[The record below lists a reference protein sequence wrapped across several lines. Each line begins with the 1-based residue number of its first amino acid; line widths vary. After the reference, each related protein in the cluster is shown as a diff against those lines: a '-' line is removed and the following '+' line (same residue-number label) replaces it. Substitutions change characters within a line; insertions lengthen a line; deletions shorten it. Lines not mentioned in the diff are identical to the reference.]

1 MEGGK
6 GVVGIRD
13 LFRWVGDG
21 RESSSGQ
28 KGGGTKD
35 LAVLEL
41 LFPGPWVTGGGRDE
55 RPRRSPFELRY
66 EMHVRQTD
74 REERKV
80 NKIQGEKKKSRS
92 QGRHPAATHS
102 KNELHKQRASEAG
115 LEV

>member
-6 GVVGIRD
+6 GVVGIRG

-66 EMHVRQTD
+66 FPFSPRS
-74 REERKV
+74 ERR
-80 NKIQGEKKKSRS
+80 KIRDPKSKLVGKKI
-92 QGRHPAATHS
+92 
-102 KNELHKQRASEAG
+102 L
-115 LEV
+115 

>member
-55 RPRRSPFELRY
+55 RPRRSPFELRCSKMA
-66 EMHVRQTD
+66 EGLWLWVTMGGQWILIP
-74 REERKV
+74 RKV
-80 NKIQGEKKKSRS
+80 STQ
-92 QGRHPAATHS
+92 
-102 KNELHKQRASEAG
+102 
-115 LEV
+115 

>member
-66 EMHVRQTD
+66 FFLRS
-74 REERKV
+74 
-80 NKIQGEKKKSRS
+80 KSWSPGSCRLRIS
-92 QGRHPAATHS
+92 
-102 KNELHKQRASEAG
+102 
-115 LEV
+115 

>member
-66 EMHVRQTD
+66 PSFGGR
-74 REERKV
+74 RGEE
-80 NKIQGEKKKSRS
+80 GEKNKDT
-92 QGRHPAATHS
+92 Q
-102 KNELHKQRASEAG
+102 
-115 LEV
+115 

>member
-66 EMHVRQTD
+66 HQD
-74 REERKV
+74 S
-80 NKIQGEKKKSRS
+80 KILRFDFE
-92 QGRHPAATHS
+92 AA
-102 KNELHKQRASEAG
+102 AA
-115 LEV
+115 VYAV

>member
-6 GVVGIRD
+6 GVVVDMRD

-41 LFPGPWVTGGGRDE
+41 LCPGPWVTGGGRDE
-55 RPRRSPFELRY
+55 RPRRSLKNATVISFSIWDCWYFLVRRHREAEFE
-66 EMHVRQTD
+66 
-74 REERKV
+74 
-80 NKIQGEKKKSRS
+80 
-92 QGRHPAATHS
+92 
-102 KNELHKQRASEAG
+102 
-115 LEV
+115 

>member
-66 EMHVRQTD
+66 SRLVNFGFLATICVQIAFFSTTCANNTD
-74 REERKV
+74 
-80 NKIQGEKKKSRS
+80 
-92 QGRHPAATHS
+92 
-102 KNELHKQRASEAG
+102 L
-115 LEV
+115 

>member
-21 RESSSGQ
+21 RESSAGQ

-41 LFPGPWVTGGGRDE
+41 LFPGPWVTGRWPGR
-55 RPRRSPFELRY
+55 
-66 EMHVRQTD
+66 TT
-74 REERKV
+74 
-80 NKIQGEKKKSRS
+80 
-92 QGRHPAATHS
+92 A
-102 KNELHKQRASEAG
+102 
-115 LEV
+115 EVAI

>member
-66 EMHVRQTD
+66 FPYKADHNWESWPSFGEVA
-74 REERKV
+74 V
-80 NKIQGEKKKSRS
+80 N
-92 QGRHPAATHS
+92 HLPC
-102 KNELHKQRASEAG
+102 
-115 LEV
+115 

>member
-1 MEGGK
+1 M
-6 GVVGIRD
+6 VGIRD

-55 RPRRSPFELRY
+55 RPRRSPFELRFPGQKGVVFRFK
-66 EMHVRQTD
+66 EH
-74 REERKV
+74 
-80 NKIQGEKKKSRS
+80 GEKQRYSPPKSIPLVPCPYAKRTPS
-92 QGRHPAATHS
+92 
-102 KNELHKQRASEAG
+102 
-115 LEV
+115 

>member
-6 GVVGIRD
+6 GVVGIRG

-55 RPRRSPFELRY
+55 RPRRSPFELRHY
-66 EMHVRQTD
+66 V
-74 REERKV
+74 KV
-80 NKIQGEKKKSRS
+80 NTSLRETMAAALHLYLYLPESRDKARS
-92 QGRHPAATHS
+92 S
-102 KNELHKQRASEAG
+102 DRAIEGA
-115 LEV
+115 E

>member
-66 EMHVRQTD
+66 LVAFFVPGLNNEDILAKIQNKKIGTLENR
-74 REERKV
+74 RKV
-80 NKIQGEKKKSRS
+80 CR
-92 QGRHPAATHS
+92 RTPTTC
-102 KNELHKQRASEAG
+102 
-115 LEV
+115 

>member
-21 RESSSGQ
+21 RESSAGQ
-28 KGGGTKD
+28 KSGGTKD

-66 EMHVRQTD
+66 TRHSRD
-74 REERKV
+74 SPAERG
-80 NKIQGEKKKSRS
+80 KIPNSPKCGVLCLNME
-92 QGRHPAATHS
+92 
-102 KNELHKQRASEAG
+102 N
-115 LEV
+115 

>member
-41 LFPGPWVTGGGRDE
+41 LIPGPWVTGGGRDE
-55 RPRRSPFELRY
+55 RPRRSPFELIHSPTRGLLRS
-66 EMHVRQTD
+66 HFRHFCPRFRRQ
-74 REERKV
+74 
-80 NKIQGEKKKSRS
+80 NSS
-92 QGRHPAATHS
+92 
-102 KNELHKQRASEAG
+102 L
-115 LEV
+115 

>member
-13 LFRWVGDG
+13 LFRWVGDGDG

-66 EMHVRQTD
+66 LARCPSSRKVTFFWEVD
-74 REERKV
+74 FFEFLFLLKNLGCGEERE
-80 NKIQGEKKKSRS
+80 QSFGPLSLS
-92 QGRHPAATHS
+92 S
-102 KNELHKQRASEAG
+102 S
-115 LEV
+115 

>member
-66 EMHVRQTD
+66 RSETVGDTD
-74 REERKV
+74 TPEWAAKSQDSRIPTNEPRPEYAILKSSNIV
-80 NKIQGEKKKSRS
+80 VTGELS
-92 QGRHPAATHS
+92 
-102 KNELHKQRASEAG
+102 
-115 LEV
+115 

>member
-21 RESSSGQ
+21 RESSAGQ

-66 EMHVRQTD
+66 FEAH
-74 REERKV
+74 
-80 NKIQGEKKKSRS
+80 GEIMYR
-92 QGRHPAATHS
+92 R
-102 KNELHKQRASEAG
+102 
-115 LEV
+115 

>member
-55 RPRRSPFELRY
+55 RPRRSPLRNKRY
-66 EMHVRQTD
+66 LETLKLACFRD
-74 REERKV
+74 RV
-80 NKIQGEKKKSRS
+80 SGVSSFLHPKIQK
-92 QGRHPAATHS
+92 
-102 KNELHKQRASEAG
+102 
-115 LEV
+115 

>member
-1 MEGGK
+1 MGGGFCRRAAGWCGNSIAMEGGK

-55 RPRRSPFELRY
+55 RPRRSPFELR
-66 EMHVRQTD
+66 
-74 REERKV
+74 
-80 NKIQGEKKKSRS
+80 
-92 QGRHPAATHS
+92 
-102 KNELHKQRASEAG
+102 
-115 LEV
+115 

>member
-66 EMHVRQTD
+66 SKWLRAETKITIMEYVVR
-74 REERKV
+74 V
-80 NKIQGEKKKSRS
+80 
-92 QGRHPAATHS
+92 ATF
-102 KNELHKQRASEAG
+102 EG
-115 LEV
+115 

>member
-66 EMHVRQTD
+66 HFLSDSPYSAQRAET
-74 REERKV
+74 
-80 NKIQGEKKKSRS
+80 KIRFYFVKTRWVAVASRS
-92 QGRHPAATHS
+92 SSR
-102 KNELHKQRASEAG
+102 
-115 LEV
+115 

>member
-66 EMHVRQTD
+66 PPQSNKNTD
-74 REERKV
+74 TV
-80 NKIQGEKKKSRS
+80 QIQSICDPKIHLAIYYGSS
-92 QGRHPAATHS
+92 
-102 KNELHKQRASEAG
+102 L
-115 LEV
+115 

>member
-66 EMHVRQTD
+66 FVYAHIFPHYHYSQDTD
-74 REERKV
+74 KV
-80 NKIQGEKKKSRS
+80 F
-92 QGRHPAATHS
+92 
-102 KNELHKQRASEAG
+102 
-115 LEV
+115 

>member
-55 RPRRSPFELRY
+55 RPRGLPFELRY
-66 EMHVRQTD
+66 YLVLQAFREDTAVRSFGEVKPVSIFSGQMSHL
-74 REERKV
+74 
-80 NKIQGEKKKSRS
+80 EKKLC
-92 QGRHPAATHS
+92 
-102 KNELHKQRASEAG
+102 NY
-115 LEV
+115 